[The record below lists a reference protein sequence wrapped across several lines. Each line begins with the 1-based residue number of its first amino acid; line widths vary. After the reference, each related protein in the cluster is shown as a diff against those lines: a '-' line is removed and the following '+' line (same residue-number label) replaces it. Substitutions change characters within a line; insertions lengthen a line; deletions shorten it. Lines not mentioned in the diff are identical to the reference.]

1 MQRPSHFAWLSVIPH
16 SIPHRMSIAITI
28 LSGFACAIA
37 CGLICSTTSW
47 AEETRP
53 PEELTAAVARTSEV
67 WKSATS
73 RRLAAEEVLLNA
85 QNQLRRAAKP
95 LDPVHDQLGEI
106 RREMDASQKEIR
118 ELREKFAK
126 STVKDDEL
134 PGAPYPSEKEAALQR
149 KVIELKQRQEPLQE
163 QLQQAEPEL
172 KALRQAVDQAREAFE
187 VLTIEEEARRFDHRV
202 ADTRLTAWLQAA
214 EVRQA
219 PRDEDLKNGRWGDG
233 KLTFARHIAPLL
245 VEHCYACHNSRV
257 AGGSLNLENWAS
269 LQRGGESGAVLIP
282 SRPEESSLYTDCRE
296 GLMPKDQPSLSDL
309 QLALLRH
316 WIEQGAS
323 PGIGLHEQTSIVT
336 MVGAASTNPAVN
348 STTTVT
354 RPVAVTALAMHPS
367 SGEIVTSGYR
377 EVLAWDRAAQLSHR
391 LQLPCER
398 VLSLSFSPDG
408 QTLAIASGK
417 PGRWGAI
424 SIAPWPLSSATSP
437 TYRTIAMTV
446 DEATAVRFS
455 PDGKWLATG
464 GTDRA
469 IRWYERQSLIEYRLS
484 EDHSDWITAL
494 VWTPD
499 SQRLLSAS
507 RDKTIKVASART
519 GNIELTF
526 SSHTSS
532 ISDVVCLS
540 EKQAASIAQEAQL
553 LIWSIAD
560 GKVVQKVK
568 LPAVPVRLAY
578 RPQNSAAGIEE
589 CLAIAL
595 RDQQIVLIGGDPE
608 KRSITN
614 RLKLPA
620 VALSLAFDGTTGD
633 LLAGDQHGRMVRF
646 DAKGLSKESKAT
658 DSEAKPIEWLNQP
671 R

>member
-1 MQRPSHFAWLSVIPH
+1 MPRLSHFAWLSVMAQ
-16 SIPHRMSIAITI
+16 SIPGSMPIGIGM
-28 LSGFACAIA
+28 LPGFVGAIA

-53 PEELTAAVARTSEV
+53 PEELTVAVAQTSEV

-73 RRLAAEEVLLNA
+73 RRIAAEEVLLNA
-85 QNQLRRAAKP
+85 QNQLRRTAKP

-106 RREMDASQKEIR
+106 RRELDTSQKEIR

-134 PGAPYPSEKEAALQR
+134 AGAPYPSEKEAALQR

-172 KALRQAVDQAREAFE
+172 KGLRQAVDQAREAFE

-202 ADTRLTAWLQAA
+202 AETRLTAWLQA
-214 EVRQA
+214 EETRQA

-233 KLTFARHIAPLL
+233 KLTFSRHIAPLL
-245 VEHCYACHNSRV
+245 VKHCYACHNSRV

-296 GLMPKDQPSLSDL
+296 GLMPKDQPSLSDH

-336 MVGAASTNPAVN
+336 LAGAASTNPAVN
-348 STTTVT
+348 STTVT
-354 RPVAVTALAMHPS
+354 RPVAITALAMQPT
-367 SGEIVTSGYR
+367 SGEIVTSGYG

-391 LQLPCER
+391 LPLPCER

-424 SIAPWPLSSATSP
+424 GIAPWPLSSAGSP
-437 TYRTIAMTV
+437 GQRTIAMTV
-446 DEATAVRFS
+446 DEATSVRFS

-494 VWTPD
+494 AWTPD

-553 LIWSIAD
+553 LIWNIAD

-568 LPAVPVRLAY
+568 LPAAPVRIAY
-578 RPQNSAAGIEE
+578 RPPNSTAGIEE
-589 CLAIAL
+589 CLALAL

-620 VALSLAFDGTTGD
+620 MALSLAFDGTTGD
-633 LLAGDQHGRMVRF
+633 LLAGDQQGRLVRF
-646 DAKGLSKESKAT
+646 HATMLSKESQAT
-658 DSEAKPIEWLNQP
+658 DSKAKPIEWLNQP

>member
-1 MQRPSHFAWLSVIPH
+1 MQRPSHFAWLSVMAQ
-16 SIPHRMSIAITI
+16 SIAHRMSIGIAIF
-28 LSGFACAIA
+28 SGFVCAIA

-53 PEELTAAVARTSEV
+53 PEELTAAVAQTLEV
-67 WKSATS
+67 WRSVTS
-73 RRLAAEEVLLNA
+73 RRIAAEEVLLNA
-85 QNQLRRAAKP
+85 QNQLRRTAKP

-106 RREMDASQKEIR
+106 RRELDASQKEIR

-134 PGAPYPSEKEAALQR
+134 AGAPYPSEKEAALQR

-172 KALRQAVDQAREAFE
+172 KGLRQAVDQAREAFE

-202 ADTRLTAWLQAA
+202 AETRLTAWLQAE

-219 PRDEDLKNGRWGDG
+219 PRDEDLKNGRWGNG

-245 VEHCYACHNSRV
+245 VKHCYACHNSRV

-296 GLMPKDQPSLSDL
+296 GLMPKDQPSLSDH

-323 PGIGLHEQTSIVT
+323 PGIGLHDQTSIVT
-336 MVGAASTNPAVN
+336 MAGAASTNPAVN
-348 STTTVT
+348 STTAT
-354 RPVAVTALAMHPS
+354 RPAAVTALAIHPA
-367 SGEIVTSGYR
+367 SGEIVTSGYG
-377 EVLAWDRAAQLSHR
+377 EVLAWDRKAQLSHR
-391 LQLPCER
+391 LPLPCER

-424 SIAPWPLSSATSP
+424 SIAPWPLSSAGSLGQ
-437 TYRTIAMTV
+437 RTIAMTV

-469 IRWYERQSLIEYRLS
+469 IRWYERKSLIEYRLS

-494 VWTPD
+494 AWTPD

-526 SSHTSS
+526 SAHTSS

-568 LPAVPVRLAY
+568 LPAAPVRIAY

-589 CLAIAL
+589 CLALAL

-608 KRSITN
+608 KRTISN

-620 VALSLAFDGTTGD
+620 MALTLAFDGTTGD
-633 LLAGDQHGRMVRF
+633 LLAGDQQGRITRF
-646 DAKGLSKESKAT
+646 GAAKLSKESQAT